1 MSKLEGRWWQRGS
14 LTRDEGDGE
23 EEAHPMDFRGGVL
36 NGCGPVTGEPPELGR
51 EVEAKGVSRASWLGP
66 CKQREMKGKRR

>member
-1 MSKLEGRWWQRGS
+1 MKETARRRHIRWILG
-14 LTRDEGDGE
+14 
-23 EEAHPMDFRGGVL
+23 GGVL